1 MTTNVDI
8 RRPTL
13 DDRDEWMRLRRALW
27 PDCDPPTCLEEMR
40 TILAATDQLALLAF
54 VDDRAV
60 GFAEFSIHPH
70 APGCHTMS
78 VGYLEGW
85 WVDVDHRR
93 TGVGGVL
100 VRRGEDWA
108 RAMGCREMAS
118 DTWIENVGSDA
129 AHRALGFEETDR
141 LIHYRRTLESG

>member
-1 MTTNVDI
+1 M

-13 DDRDEWMRLRRALW
+13 ADRDEWMRLRRSLW
-27 PDCDPPTCLEEMR
+27 PDCDPSTCLDEMR
-40 TILAATDQLALLAF
+40 TILAAPDQLALLAF
-54 VDDRAV
+54 VDSRAV

-70 APGCHTMS
+70 APGCRTMR

-93 TGVGGVL
+93 AGVGAAL
-100 VRRGEDWA
+100 VRHGEAWA

-118 DTWIENVGSDA
+118 DTWIGNDVSHV

-141 LIHYRRTLESG
+141 LIHYRRPLDSD